1 MDKLLVTLRKLY
13 FLMFTIVA
21 AFCANAQNSASMPV
35 FDTYEWDFGIISEAD
50 GPVSHAF
57 HLLNNSNRNVAI
69 SRAIPGCSCINA
81 DFLSTPVEP
90 GKMTDVVV
98 TYSPSGAVGPTFRTI
113 EIVDTEGRSLGTL
126 STKADVVPADRSIQ
140 DRYFYTLS
148 DMLYA
153 NKTAMAFGYVYQG
166 KMAQKQV
173 YIANAS
179 DKAMD
184 LDVQTT
190 QTPELRAVAPYRLEA
205 GRESAITI
213 TYTMPDDK
221 TLFRTFNDTIWLIV
235 NGQRAR
241 TPITISA
248 IAMAKPSESTEK
260 PDMQTYPSVGKL
272 ESGWL
277 SGTLSGTI
285 ELTNNGKADL
295 VIYKVESPASVTVS
309 IADGTVV
316 KAGRKIAVKAE
327 AKTGGKY
334 SVRLF
339 TNDPQRPYKELIFSN
354 NNN

>member
-1 MDKLLVTLRKLY
+1 MRRLSIIVVITLSL
-13 FLMFTIVA
+13 
-21 AFCANAQNSASMPV
+21 CANAQNNAAVPV
-35 FDTYEWDFGIISEAD
+35 FDTYEWDFGTISEAD
-50 GPVSHAF
+50 GPVSHTF

-81 DFLSTPVEP
+81 VFLSTPVEP

-98 TYSPSGAVGPTFRTI
+98 TYSPSGAVGDTYRTI

-126 STKADVVPADRSIQ
+126 STKANVVPADRSIQ
-140 DRYFYTLS
+140 ERYFYTLA

-153 NKTAMAFGYVYQG
+153 NKTTLPFGYVYQG
-166 KMAQKQV
+166 KIAQKQV

-179 DKAMD
+179 DKAMN

-213 TYTMPDDK
+213 TYTIPDDK
-221 TLFRTFNDTIWLIV
+221 NLFRTYSDTVWIV
-235 NGQRAR
+235 VDGTKAR
-241 TPITISA
+241 VPVVVSA
-248 IAMAKPSESTEK
+248 IAMAKPAESAEK
-260 PDMQTYPSVGKL
+260 PDMQTYPSVGKM
-272 ESGWL
+272 SAGWL
-277 SGTLSGTI
+277 SSRLSGTI

-295 VIYKVESPASVTVS
+295 VIYKVESPASVTVN
-309 IADGTVV
+309 IASGTVV
-316 KAGRKIAVKAE
+316 KPGRKIEVKAE
-327 AKTGGKY
+327 TDAGGKF
-334 SVRLF
+334 SVNLF

>member
-1 MDKLLVTLRKLY
+1 MRRLSLI
-13 FLMFTIVA
+13 IVA
-21 AFCANAQNSASMPV
+21 LLTSVCAMAQRGGAMPV
-35 FDTYEWDFGIISEAD
+35 FDTYEHDFGTINEAD
-50 GPVSHAF
+50 GPVSHVF
-57 HLLNNSNRNVAI
+57 HLLNNSDRSVAI

-140 DRYFYTLS
+140 ERYFYTLA

-205 GRESAITI
+205 GRESAVTI

-221 TLFRTFNDTIWLIV
+221 NLFRTFNDTIWLIV